1 MARPPGLTPRPPLP
15 HAERGGYGGGG
26 QKAGGGDWPPYGPPA
41 AQGDGRSML
50 RPYGLARTYLCQGM
64 VRGDRGVAGR
74 GLRRKPQ

>member
-1 MARPPGLTPRPPLP
+1 
-15 HAERGGYGGGG
+15 
-26 QKAGGGDWPPYGPPA
+26 
-41 AQGDGRSML
+41 ML